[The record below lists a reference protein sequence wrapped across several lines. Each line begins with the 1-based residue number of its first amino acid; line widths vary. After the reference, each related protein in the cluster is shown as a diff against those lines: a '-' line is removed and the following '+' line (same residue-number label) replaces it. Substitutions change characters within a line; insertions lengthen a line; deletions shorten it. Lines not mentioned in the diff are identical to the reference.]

1 MKGFIRKNQCLSLCG
16 LNCLL
21 CPMYIGSY
29 CPGCGGGEG
38 NQSCK
43 IAKCSLENG
52 NVEYCC
58 QCTKYPCDKYEH
70 IDEADSFIT
79 HQNQKNNLD
88 LILKIG
94 EEAYNIEQKEKQK
107 LLEFFLLNCNDG
119 RRKNLFCLGVNLL
132 DLQSVK
138 SIEEKIKNSPDFD
151 NMPIKER
158 AEIACKE
165 LKKAAEEK
173 EIELKLRKKTN

>member
-1 MKGFIRKNQCLSLCG
+1 MKGFIRKNQFLSLCG
-16 LNCLL
+16 LNCAL

-52 NVEYCC
+52 QPEYCC
-58 QCTKYPCDKYEH
+58 QCPKYPCGKYEH

-79 HQNQKNNLD
+79 HRNQRSNLE
-88 LILKIG
+88 LIKKIG
-94 EEAYNIEQKEKQK
+94 EEAYNGEQRKKQE
-107 LLEFFLLNCNDG
+107 LLSFFLSDCNDG

-132 DLQSVK
+132 DLKSAENIAEKVKNHPDFYNLSVK
-138 SIEEKIKNSPDFD
+138 EK
-151 NMPIKER
+151 
-158 AEIACKE
+158 AEIVSE
-165 LKKAAEEK
+165 EFKKAAEDK
-173 EIELKLRKKTN
+173 GIELKLRKTVK

>member
-1 MKGFIRKNQCLSLCG
+1 MKGFNRKNQFLSLCG
-16 LNCLL
+16 LNCSL
-21 CPMYIGSY
+21 CPMHIGSY

-43 IAKCSLENG
+43 IARCSLENG

-58 QCTKYPCDKYEH
+58 QCSKYPCDKYEH

-79 HQNQKNNLD
+79 HKNQKSNLD

-94 EEAYNIEQKEKQK
+94 EEAYISEQEKKQK
-107 LLEFFLLNCNDG
+107 LLDFFVSNCNDG

-132 DLQSVK
+132 DLQS
-138 SIEEKIKNSPDFD
+138 IEKIAEKIKSNSDFD
-151 NMPIKER
+151 NQSIKER
-158 AEIACKE
+158 AEFACKE
-165 LKKAAEEK
+165 LEKAAEEQG
-173 EIELKLRKKTN
+173 IELKLRKHRK

>member
-1 MKGFIRKNQCLSLCG
+1 MKGFNRKNQFLSLCG
-16 LNCLL
+16 LNCSL
-21 CPMYIGSY
+21 CPMHTASY

-58 QCTKYPCDKYEH
+58 QCSKYPCDKYEH
-70 IDEADSFIT
+70 IDEVDSFIT
-79 HQNQKNNLD
+79 HQNQKSNLD

-94 EEAYNIEQKEKQK
+94 EEAYNNEQEKKQK
-107 LLEFFLLNCNDG
+107 QLEFFLSNCNDG
-119 RRKNLFCLGVNLL
+119 RRKNLFYLSVNLL
-132 DLQSVK
+132 DLQS
-138 SIEEKIKNSPDFD
+138 IEKIAEKIENNSDFA
-151 NMPIKER
+151 NLSIKER
-158 AEIACKE
+158 AEFACKE

-173 EIELKLRKKTN
+173 GIELKVRKQRK

>member
-1 MKGFIRKNQCLSLCG
+1 MKGFNRKNKFLSLCG
-16 LNCLL
+16 LNCSL

-43 IAKCSLENG
+43 IARCSLENG

-58 QCTKYPCDKYEH
+58 QCSKYPCDKYEH

-79 HQNQKNNLD
+79 HKNQKSNLD

-94 EEAYNIEQKEKQK
+94 EEAYNHEQEKKQK
-107 LLEFFLLNCNDG
+107 LLEFFLSNCNDG
-119 RRKNLFCLGVNLL
+119 RRKNLFCLSVNLL
-132 DLQSVK
+132 DLQS
-138 SIEEKIKNSPDFD
+138 IEKIAEKIKSNSDFD
-151 NMPIKER
+151 NQSIKER
-158 AEIACKE
+158 AEFACKE
-165 LKKAAEEK
+165 LEKAAEEQG
-173 EIELKLRKKTN
+173 IELKLRKHRK